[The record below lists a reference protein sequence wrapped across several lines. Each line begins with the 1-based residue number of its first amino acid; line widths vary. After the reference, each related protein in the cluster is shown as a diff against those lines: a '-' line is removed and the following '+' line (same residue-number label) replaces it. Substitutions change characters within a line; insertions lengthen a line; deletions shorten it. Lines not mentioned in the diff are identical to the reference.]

1 MRLIDIHTH
10 GLGGFDTYTA
20 NPDDIL
26 KMAELHGNHG
36 ITDIIPTIYPGPIA
50 TMKKNMAAVKI
61 AMEKQRLVLGDQQ
74 SAKTKLKTHNSK
86 FARIGGIHLEG
97 PFLNPLKSGALDG
110 KTFQEPSEK
119 TWKSLI
125 EGFEDIVRIVTIAP
139 ELNDAK
145 RLIRLMSNMGITV
158 SLGHSDATYEE
169 TEKAFHS
176 GAKGITHLFNA
187 MRAFHHREPGIA
199 GFGLMNQNIYLEV
212 IADPFHLSN
221 ETLEFVFEVKDPE
234 KIIIISD
241 SIKCT
246 EISTKHHA
254 LLDDV
259 GTLQGGSMTI
269 IESAKR
275 LIRLGFDKGKIMDC
289 IGANAW
295 SYLLQKDEVSTVSS
309 AETAK
314 TTGEPFIH

>member
-1 MRLIDIHTH
+1 MRLVDIHTH
-10 GLGGFDTYTA
+10 GLGGFDTCTA

-26 KMAELHGNHG
+26 KMAELHANHG
-36 ITDIIPTIYPGPIA
+36 ITDIIPTVYAGPIA
-50 TMKKNMAAVKI
+50 TMRKNMAAVKI
-61 AMEKQRLVLGDQQ
+61 AMEKQPLFLSDQRSERIKSKFKSQ
-74 SAKTKLKTHNSK
+74 NSK
-86 FARIGGIHLEG
+86 FARIWGIHLEG
-97 PFLNPLKSGALDG
+97 PFLNPLKSGSLDG

-119 TWKSLI
+119 TWKGLV

-139 ELNDAK
+139 ELKDAK

-158 SLGHSDATYEE
+158 SLGHSDATYVE

-199 GFGLMNQNIYLEV
+199 GFGLMNKNIYLEV

-221 ETLEFVFEVKDPE
+221 ETLEFIFEVKNPE

-241 SIKCT
+241 SIKGT
-246 EISTKHHA
+246 GIETKHHA
-254 LLDDV
+254 LMNKA

-275 LIRLGFDKGKIMDC
+275 LISLGFDKDKIMAC
-289 IGANAW
+289 ISANAW
-295 SYLLQKDEVSTVSS
+295 SYLL
-309 AETAK
+309 
-314 TTGEPFIH
+314 TGR

>member
-1 MRLIDIHTH
+1 MRVVDIHTH
-10 GLGGFDTYTA
+10 GLGGFDTRTA
-20 NPDDIL
+20 DPNDIL
-26 KMAELHGNHG
+26 KMAELHANHG

-50 TMKKNMAAVKI
+50 TMRKNMAAVKI
-61 AMEKQRLVLGDQQ
+61 AMEKQRLVLGDQR
-74 SAKTKLKTHNSK
+74 SARTKLKFKIQNSK

-97 PFLNPLKSGALDG
+97 PFLNPSKSGALDG

-119 TWKSLI
+119 IWKGLI
-125 EGFEDIVRIVTIAP
+125 EGFKDIVRIVTIAP
-139 ELNDAK
+139 ELKDAR
-145 RLIRLMSNMGITV
+145 RLIRLISNMGITV

-169 TEKAFHS
+169 TEKAFHA

-199 GFGLMNQNIYLEV
+199 GFGIMNQNIYLEV

-221 ETLEFVFEVKDPE
+221 ETLEFLFKVKNPE

-241 SIKCT
+241 SIKGT
-246 EISTKHHA
+246 EIATKHHV

-275 LIRLGFDKGKIMDC
+275 LINLGFNKDKIMDC
-289 IGANAW
+289 VSANAW
-295 SYLLQKDEVSTVSS
+295 SYIIFSLT
-309 AETAK
+309 
-314 TTGEPFIH
+314 